1 MQRLLF
7 ILFFC
12 FALLCGAPALAD
24 PIVVTKAVTA
34 VSDPLNNLIPRGVP
48 GAVIDYKVTLSNP
61 IANAG
66 QPVRNM
72 VFEEQLPANVKL
84 RVSDL
89 NGTNSGP
96 VVFTDGEV
104 ILGIGASGLTYTFS
118 GLSSS
123 TDGIDFYDGTTWGYT
138 PVADSDG
145 YDIRVRAIRI
155 KPVTTFKTS
164 GSFTLRYRA
173 MIQ

>member
-7 ILFFC
+7 LLMFA

-24 PIVVTKAVTA
+24 QITVAKTVTV

-48 GAVIDYKVTLSNP
+48 GAVIDYTVTLSNP
-61 IANAG
+61 VTNAG

-72 VFEEQLPANVKL
+72 VFEEQLPVNVKL

-89 NGTNSGP
+89 TGAGTGP
-96 VVFTDGEV
+96 VAFVDG
-104 ILGIGASGLTYTFS
+104 IAIAGIGNSGLTYTFTS
-118 GLSSS
+118 LSST
-123 TDGIDFYDGTTWGYT
+123 TDGIDFYDGTSWTYT
-138 PVADSDG
+138 PVPDSNG
-145 YDIRVRAIRI
+145 YDARIRAIRI

-173 MIQ
+173 QIL